1 MTPFATEISNSISRY
16 VTHKA
21 SSNILSDKKQL
32 TKNLYEYMQKLYPL
46 SVIDEA
52 NNFMCFSSLHHKSSS
67 KKSVNSIEEWVEY
80 VPVYLICDYSNAGKK
95 IVFQDKKY
103 IDLKSSFFEN
113 EVTRYTLHLDYQQ
126 SQLYLLQEDKD
137 EARIRKSDEEF
148 NNKMSSL
155 RNDLQSHTD
164 IKNGFV
170 VFVSNNSFYWDTLS
184 LVNIK
189 SPLKGCT
196 CNKLTLIP
204 EEYKSAIDDT
214 VCCQVVWKETRDK
227 DIKCCIGTFDSFFDS
242 EDYPCSIKLKAK
254 SGSFSTKY
262 NSLSIKNGIP
272 KSKKNLTL
280 QDLFY
285 GMLKPERF
293 VPSSKK
299 TFDVWET
306 DFLND
311 YSRLMMSPAV
321 RRMKDKTQV
330 FTMDDSDFV
339 RTRLTHSLEVANIAK
354 LIGLGVEHELS
365 KQMMFGKNL
374 FPNIKDKY
382 IPQILEVA
390 GLIHDIGNPPYGHFG
405 EKTIQNYFRH
415 PERMSK
421 NVRKMFNSLTPQ
433 QKADFRNFDGN
444 VQGLRVLCHLGL
456 SSDCTSFNL
465 NKVIIA
471 TMIKYPF
478 SSIEGNVEN
487 TKDHRKSKFGYFFA
501 EERSYENIC
510 TALNLKEGQRHPLAY
525 ILEAAD
531 DITYIGDDIEDGWK
545 LGYISKNEIVD
556 QIDKLGVEKTMA
568 IFGTKWEE
576 LKIRLLSTNKI
587 TEENA
592 MLSIRIR
599 LQRFMLE
606 RIIDVF
612 SKNIKAIIKNELD
625 DDRQE
630 LFQYD
635 DALMAIH
642 DTFWKPLVQK
652 CYDGIHMTQLKGER
666 VLTSLLNV
674 YLEAVADPDFIK
686 WKECKDGKSE
696 ISLNNMSKSGML
708 FETIS
713 ENYRDDLAPI
723 GQYIPQDAYGR
734 IMLVTDHIAGMTDTF
749 AYSMYHELCVD

>member
-1 MTPFATEISNSISRY
+1 
-16 VTHKA
+16 
-21 SSNILSDKKQL
+21 
-32 TKNLYEYMQKLYPL
+32 
-46 SVIDEA
+46 
-52 NNFMCFSSLHHKSSS
+52 
-67 KKSVNSIEEWVEY
+67 
-80 VPVYLICDYSNAGKK
+80 
-95 IVFQDKKY
+95 
-103 IDLKSSFFEN
+103 
-113 EVTRYTLHLDYQQ
+113 
-126 SQLYLLQEDKD
+126 
-137 EARIRKSDEEF
+137 
-148 NNKMSSL
+148 
-155 RNDLQSHTD
+155 
-164 IKNGFV
+164 
-170 VFVSNNSFYWDTLS
+170 
-184 LVNIK
+184 
-189 SPLKGCT
+189 
-196 CNKLTLIP
+196 
-204 EEYKSAIDDT
+204 
-214 VCCQVVWKETRDK
+214 
-227 DIKCCIGTFDSFFDS
+227 
-242 EDYPCSIKLKAK
+242 
-254 SGSFSTKY
+254 
-262 NSLSIKNGIP
+262 
-272 KSKKNLTL
+272 
-280 QDLFY
+280 
-285 GMLKPERF
+285 MLKPERF

-374 FPNIKDKY
+374 FPNIKEKY

-465 NKVIIA
+465 NKVILA

-545 LGYISKNEIVD
+545 LGYISKNEIAD
-556 QIDKLGVEKTMA
+556 QIDKLGVERTMA

-606 RIIDVF
+606 KIIDVF

-749 AYSMYHELCVD
+749 AYSLYHELCVD